1 MNSAIERGAHADSL
15 GSGEYNMVLSQSR
28 AQAVAELLSRTTGVK
43 AADISVAAFGE
54 HSPKAQGESAA
65 ARAKNRRVQATVR
78 TEKRQ
83 LK

>member
-1 MNSAIERGAHADSL
+1 MNSAIELGGHADSL
-15 GSGEYNMVLSQSR
+15 GSGEYNMVLSLNR
-28 AQAVAELLSRTTGVK
+28 AKAVAELLSRTTGVK

-78 TEKRQ
+78 TEKRE